1 VNAWER
7 KRLAEAAALLKWLI
21 AQGAT
26 SGAVLT
32 REDMANAMGC
42 GVPRIDKLVRYLR
55 ENPQFGFAVTMRRG
69 GRQHIVTVSTPQDA
83 IQGQS
88 ILEERRV
95 AYDAVLMHYW
105 QIARSVATE
114 YVHWNNIASAARGT
128 NEAAQAKKTR
138 KEHRKQLV
146 LIQSALQAAKRP
158 EEAELDQFIDEVLA
172 T

>member
-7 KRLAEAAALLKWLI
+7 RRLAEVTALLKWLI

-26 SGAVLT
+26 SGVALT

-55 ENPQFGFAVTMRRG
+55 ENPQFGFAITMRQG
-69 GRQHIVTVSTPQDA
+69 SQNLVTVSTPRDA

-88 ILEERRV
+88 ILEERQA

-105 QIARSVATE
+105 QIARAIASE
-114 YVHWNNIASAARGT
+114 YVHWNNIAAAARGT
-128 NEAAQAKKTR
+128 NEASQAKKTR

-146 LIQSALQAAKRP
+146 LIQSALQPGKRP
-158 EEAELDQFIDEVLA
+158 EEAELDLFIDEVLA